1 MPESDNNGNHS
12 GAYQEHKGGKFVAG
26 NPGKPKG
33 AVTKV
38 SIKVRESIVNFL
50 EANVDKIQAD
60 FDKLK
65 PRERLQ
71 FVSDILPYAAP
82 KLSSI
87 QTEIQGDISHRIE
100 ITWNEPNEPGIEVLG
115 TNDKGSDGELQGL

>member
-1 MPESDNNGNHS
+1 MAETNGDIRNQD
-12 GAYQEHKGGKFVAG
+12 GTFGKG

-38 SIKVRESIVNFL
+38 SVKVRESIVNFL
-50 EANVDKIQAD
+50 EANVDKIQED

-71 FVSDILPYAAP
+71 FVSEILSYAAP
-82 KLSSI
+82 KLSAV
-87 QTEIQGDISHRIE
+87 QTELSGEVKHSIE
-100 ITWNEPNEPGIEVLG
+100 IIWNEPGDSKLPD
-115 TNDKGSDGELQGL
+115 TQDQSSS

>member
-1 MPESDNNGNHS
+1 METENNG
-12 GAYQEHKGGKFVAG
+12 EIRDEGGRFGKG

-38 SIKVRESIVNFL
+38 SVKVKEAIVDFL
-50 EANVDKIQAD
+50 ERNTDKIQGD

-71 FVSDILPYAAP
+71 FIADILPYATP
-82 KLSSI
+82 KLQSI
-87 QTEIQGDISHRIE
+87 QSEVDQNITGGITIKWEEPDLSDRQG
-100 ITWNEPNEPGIEVLG
+100 
-115 TNDKGSDGELQGL
+115 KGSDGDV

>member
-1 MPESDNNGNHS
+1 MAENYGDIRNEDGTF
-12 GAYQEHKGGKFVAG
+12 GKG

-38 SIKVRESIVNFL
+38 SAKVRESIVNFL
-50 EANVDKIQAD
+50 ESNVDKIQED

-71 FVSDILPYAAP
+71 FVSEILSYATP
-82 KLSSI
+82 KLSAVK
-87 QTEIQGDISHRIE
+87 TELSGDVKHSIE
-100 ITWNEPNEPGIEVLG
+100 ITWSEPTDSKLP
-115 TNDKGSDGELQGL
+115 DSKD